1 MSRNR
6 IIHDGLRVI
15 TRFTHSRTEGSK
27 QNRRKEEGA
36 VVWVGR
42 CQREASSLSLSWN
55 SEDKHKLGKR
65 NWVKRTGLR
74 CSLDILS
81 CFISCCCRCS
91 FPIGRFSSSRNSLL
105 HQPCGLIS
113 CNLHLRS
120 MAETAAHMI
129 RQYCAMIHI
138 PPLLVS
144 SASSDPVAQHQEPG
158 R

>member
-1 MSRNR
+1 MSGNR

-105 HQPCGLIS
+105 HQPCGITEHVITNS
-113 CNLHLRS
+113 CSRRCLHKFCLCSSLRN
-120 MAETAAHMI
+120 TQI
-129 RQYCAMIHI
+129 FLTICFY
-138 PPLLVS
+138 
-144 SASSDPVAQHQEPG
+144 
-158 R
+158 